1 MVTVLP
7 PLTAREDLAV
17 ARELSERGR
26 EATIEGSER
35 GTPDVGEDEAP
46 DAVARRGPRDGQDVQ
61 VTAVTVDTDTYFLF
75 HHCSRDRDSGLCVA
89 LLVFTRLKNSIC
101 RSRRSASANVS

>member
-1 MVTVLP
+1 MTAP
-7 PLTAREDLAV
+7 IADAREDLAV

-61 VTAVTVDTDTYFLF
+61 EAVPSILAT
-75 HHCSRDRDSGLCVA
+75 S
-89 LLVFTRLKNSIC
+89 KNG
-101 RSRRSASANVS
+101 VMP